1 VIAYVRGPITAVG
14 PGSAVIEVG
23 GLGLE
28 LQCAPSTIAELR
40 LGQTAT
46 LAASLV
52 VREDSL
58 TLFGFADD
66 DERQVF
72 ETLQT
77 VTGVGPRLAQSL
89 LAVHRPDSLRRAVA
103 DDDVAALMRVPGVGR
118 KGAQRLVLE
127 LKDRL
132 GAPSGA
138 EPGAASS
145 GSHEGPVWQ
154 GRVHAALVGLGWS
167 TREADA
173 AVAAVAED
181 VAPDADVA
189 TVLRAAL
196 RSLDRA

>member
-1 VIAYVRGPITAVG
+1 MIAYVRGSVASLGAGTAV
-14 PGSAVIEVG
+14 VDVG
-23 GLGLE
+23 GIGFE
-28 LQCAPSTIAELR
+28 LQCAPSTLSDLR
-40 LGQTAT
+40 VGQSAT

-66 DERQVF
+66 DERAVF
-72 ETLQT
+72 EALQT

-103 DDDVAALMRVPGVGR
+103 TDDVAALMRVSGVGR

-132 GAPSGA
+132 GAATGGA
-138 EPGAASS
+138 DPAPGASM
-145 GSHEGPVWQ
+145 HDGPAWQ
-154 GRVHAALVGLGWS
+154 GQVHSALVGLGWS
-167 TREADA
+167 TREAEA
-173 AVAAVAED
+173 AVAAVATEVD
-181 VAPDADVA
+181 PDADVA

>member
-1 VIAYVRGPITAVG
+1 MNN
-14 PGSAVIEVG
+14 
-23 GLGLE
+23 
-28 LQCAPSTIAELR
+28 
-40 LGQTAT
+40 
-46 LAASLV
+46 
-52 VREDSL
+52 L
-58 TLFGFADD
+58 TNYDL
-66 DERQVF
+66 
-72 ETLQT
+72 
-77 VTGVGPRLAQSL
+77 SL
-89 LAVHRPDSLRRAVA
+89 LS
-103 DDDVAALMRVPGVGR
+103 AALRGFIHKTGETIHFYIAKQLVPEGHKTGR
-118 KGAQRLVLE
+118 NMAYYGPEHLERLRLVLE

-132 GAPSGA
+132 GSPSGA

-154 GRVHAALVGLGWS
+154 GQVHAALVGLGWP